1 MLPPRNTPTPN
12 GLPTQFFMKSIHSP
26 SSTPMA
32 TASGDIPGIT
42 LKLDYI
48 KDLGC
53 NAIWL
58 NPCFDSPFKDAG
70 YDVRDYKKV
79 ASRYGTNDD
88 LIALFDAAHRRDM
101 HVNPRS
107 RARPHQRGTRVVP
120 PQLQGRAKQ
129 LFRPLHLDRLMDLR
143 WRRTA
148 IHRRRIAPQR
158 YLHLELLQ
166 MPAGAQL
173 RFRAPRT

>member
-1 MLPPRNTPTPN
+1 MVGQRGGLPDLSPFLPGFQWRRHRRHPRNHFKT
-12 GLPTQFFMKSIHSP
+12 GLHQGSRMQRDLAQSLFRLAIQRRRLRRARLQK
-26 SSTPMA
+26 
-32 TASGDIPGIT
+32 GGIT
-42 LKLDYI
+42 LRHQRRSH
-48 KDLGC
+48 C
-53 NAIWL
+53 V
-58 NPCFDSPFKDAG
+58 
-70 YDVRDYKKV
+70 VR
-79 ASRYGTNDD
+79 
-88 LIALFDAAHRRDM
+88 RRPPARHARD
-101 HVNPRS
+101 PRS

-120 PQLQGRAKQ
+120 PQLQGRTKQ